1 MKVLLSSLK
10 LNMVT
15 LKDFVHILKS
25 NNKFIQHN
33 KQHHMKTLPSGEQVV
48 SPVGRVGAAERNA
61 LDRRRRDA

>member
-15 LKDFVHILKS
+15 LKDFAHILKS
-25 NNKFIQHN
+25 TKFIQHN